1 VLEEQRPLGNILQS
15 EAIPHLSWPQAFFSV
30 QSDAR
35 MKTVLNLREPARLYG
50 RRNVL
55 VDISRRLLAE
65 VIEVL
70 APAEQP
76 PAASES

>member
-1 VLEEQRPLGNILQS
+1 
-15 EAIPHLSWPQAFFSV
+15 
-30 QSDAR
+30 
-35 MKTVLNLREPARLYG
+35 
-50 RRNVL
+50 